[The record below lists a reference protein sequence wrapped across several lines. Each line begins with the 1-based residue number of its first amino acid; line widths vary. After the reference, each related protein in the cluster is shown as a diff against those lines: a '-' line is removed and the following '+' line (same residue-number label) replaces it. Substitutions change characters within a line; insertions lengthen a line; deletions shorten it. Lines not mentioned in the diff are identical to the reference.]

1 MDAFETCQVAYRL
14 AQHELIAH
22 QRSAFAQE
30 IQSRTLLPAL
40 SLYLDLD
47 NWPDNPALE
56 SLGEHEKA
64 LLREWGGPYREQLSA
79 FHARTETLRAATH
92 EQLLKALQALGEQ
105 AGRELLKLQ
114 GPLDQRVAAAVNS
127 ASRARKDKLDGIGLV
142 GGLLETEGRFARGFY
157 RTSGLKPKALSE
169 DLRRCHLYRAG
180 DIRLDPDEKTRL
192 GFVELEVNDE
202 GR

>member
-1 MDAFETCQVAYRL
+1 MEAFETCQVDYLL

-30 IQSRTLLPAL
+30 IQSKAMLPAL
-40 SLYLDLD
+40 SLYLD
-47 NWPDNPALE
+47 NWPDNPELE
-56 SLGEHEKA
+56 SLSEDEKA
-64 LLREWGGPYREQLSA
+64 LLREWGGPYMEKLSA

-105 AGRELLKLQ
+105 AGREFLKLR
-114 GPLDQRVAAAVNS
+114 GPIDQRLAAAVNS
-127 ASRARKDKLDGIGLV
+127 ASQLRKDKLDGIGLV
-142 GGLLETEGRFARGFY
+142 DGLLETEGRFAKGFY
-157 RTSGLKPKALSE
+157 KTSGLEPRVLSE
-169 DLRRCHLYRAG
+169 DLRRCYLYRSG
-180 DIRLDPDEKTRL
+180 GLCLSPDEKARL